1 MPESIFTHA
10 NQASSAD
17 INSPLSGQPIYGYFP
32 LSSEDSPGFADFA
45 TSILAV
51 PKSEA
56 DAEEAKRPKRATK
69 GRQRPRVKL

>member
-1 MPESIFTHA
+1 VKEVEEMPEAMFTHA

-17 INSPLSGQPIYGYFP
+17 INSPLSGQPVYGYFP
-32 LSSEDSPGFADFA
+32 VSLEDTPGFADFA

-56 DAEEAKRPKRATK
+56 DAEEAKRPKRTSRK
-69 GRQRPRVKL
+69 R